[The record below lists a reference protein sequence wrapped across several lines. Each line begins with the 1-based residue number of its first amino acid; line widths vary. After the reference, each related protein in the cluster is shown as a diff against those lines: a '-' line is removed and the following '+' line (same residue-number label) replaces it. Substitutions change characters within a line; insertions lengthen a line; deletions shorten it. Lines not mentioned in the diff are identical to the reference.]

1 MPLPAAKGRR
11 FMFQLYPAALEALN
25 DGGFTGRGAWRGLM
39 DPGAR
44 VSERDPKTRVV
55 SRA

>member
-1 MPLPAAKGRR
+1 
-11 FMFQLYPAALEALN
+11 MFQPYSVALEALN
-25 DGGFTGRGAWRGLM
+25 DNGFAGRGAWRELM